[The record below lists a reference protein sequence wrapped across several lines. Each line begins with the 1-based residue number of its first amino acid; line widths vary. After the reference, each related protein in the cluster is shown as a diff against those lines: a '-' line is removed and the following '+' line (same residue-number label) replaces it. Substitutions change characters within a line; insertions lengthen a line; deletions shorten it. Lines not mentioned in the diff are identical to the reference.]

1 MISAKEEVINKQEHA
16 EVLDG
21 ANHSVELHFICC
33 IVALGARE
41 GPIKESHWM
50 L

>member
-1 MISAKEEVINKQEHA
+1 MISAKEELFTKQKHA

-21 ANHSVELHFICC
+21 AHHSVELDFICC

-41 GPIKESHWM
+41 GPKEESHWM